1 MMAVETNSQQPI
13 IEDQPL
19 MQTPEVEKP
28 EAPSNEVFV
37 ISQTTLNYVLI
48 AVVFMVVGI
57 VIGVTMIAPSR
68 SSDVTVEMIST
79 AVVQALNSP
88 NVVRAVPTPG
98 PAPFVNVSVDDD
110 PAWGPEDAPVV
121 MVEFSDYQCPYCERF
136 HQETYSQIRAT
147 YEGRIRFVYRD
158 MPLPQIHPD
167 AMLAAEAA
175 DCANEQG
182 AFWDY
187 HDLLFNNQQ
196 DLSRTALGSYATQLR
211 LDINTFNQCLDTG
224 RYQQE
229 ITSDMQAAA
238 SYGVQGTPTFFINGR
253 PIVGAQPFEVFAA
266 VIDEELARAA
276 AGS

>member
-1 MMAVETNSQQPI
+1 MMSVETQSQPAV

-19 MQTPEVEKP
+19 AQAPESENP
-28 EAPSNEVFV
+28 ETSSNEVFV

-48 AVVFMVVGI
+48 GVVFLIVGI

-79 AVVQALNSP
+79 AVVQALNSTGS
-88 NVVRAVPTPG
+88 VRAAATPG
-98 PAPFVNVSVDDD
+98 PAPLVNVSVDDD

-121 MVEFSDYQCPYCERF
+121 MVEFSDFQCPFCGRF
-136 HQETYSQIRAT
+136 YQETYPRIQEV
-147 YEGRIRFVYRD
+147 YGDRIRFVYRD
-158 MPLPQIHPD
+158 LPLPQIHPD
-167 AMLAAEAA
+167 AILAAQAA
-175 DCANEQG
+175 ECADEQG
-182 AFWDY
+182 AFWEF
-187 HDLLFNNQQ
+187 HDLIFSNQQ
-196 DLSRTALGSYATQLR
+196 DLSRNALGSFAVQME
-211 LDINTFNQCLDTG
+211 LDINTFNQCLDSG

-229 ITSDMQAAA
+229 VSADMQAAA
-238 SYGVQGTPTFFINGR
+238 SYGIQGTPTFFINGR

>member
-1 MMAVETNSQQPI
+1 MMSVETQTQPAV

-19 MQTPEVEKP
+19 AQVPESETPET
-28 EAPSNEVFV
+28 PSNEVFV
-37 ISQTTLNYVLI
+37 ISQTTLNYFLI
-48 AVVFMVVGI
+48 AVVFMLVGI
-57 VIGVTMIAPSR
+57 VIGVTVIAPS
-68 SSDVTVEMIST
+68 SSEVTLDMVST
-79 AVVQALNSP
+79 AVVQALNSS
-88 NVVRAVPTPG
+88 NIARTAPTPG

-121 MVEFSDYQCPYCERF
+121 IVEFSDYQCPYCERF
-136 HQETYSQIRAT
+136 HQETYSQIRAA
-147 YEGRIRFVYRD
+147 YEGSIRFVYRD
-158 MPLPQIHPD
+158 MPLSQIHPD

-175 DCANEQG
+175 GCANEQG

-196 DLSRTALGSYATQLR
+196 DLSRTALGSYATQIG

-253 PIVGAQPFEVFAA
+253 PLVGAQPFTVFAA
-266 VIDEELARAA
+266 MIDEELAKA
-276 AGS
+276 AGG